1 MVIVNGIDLKSDYSC
16 LRVNPNSIWEK
27 KIMELLG
34 NPLELKDYFPTDDP
48 QNVTLR
54 TIINLYQLSE
64 IKMINLKMY

>member
-16 LRVNPNSIWEK
+16 LRANPNSIWEK

-34 NPLELKDYFPTDDP
+34 NPLELKDCFPTDDP